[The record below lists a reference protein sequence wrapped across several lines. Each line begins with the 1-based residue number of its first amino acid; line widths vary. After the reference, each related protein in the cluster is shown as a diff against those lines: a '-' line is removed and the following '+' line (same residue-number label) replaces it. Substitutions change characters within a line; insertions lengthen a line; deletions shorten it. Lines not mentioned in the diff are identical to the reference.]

1 MSLIIREIQIKTT
14 MRYHCTP
21 VRMAVVKKQQQQQ
34 QNNKFL
40 VKRWRK
46 RNSSELLVGME
57 NGVAIMGKRM
67 KIPQKTKNRITLRSS
82 SSTLGYV
89 SEESKSTDLKRYMLI
104 INVHSNIIF
113 SSVEGIHFF
122 QAKFT
127 NIRGSFTGT
136 DRAVGPTGPALK
148 QAVAQ
153 LDPALVSRSAIT
165 VLNT

>member
-82 SSTLGYV
+82 SSTQIHY
-89 SEESKSTDLKRYMLI
+89 LKK
-104 INVHSNIIF
+104 
-113 SSVEGIHFF
+113 
-122 QAKFT
+122 AK
-127 NIRGSFTGT
+127 
-136 DRAVGPTGPALK
+136 AL
-148 QAVAQ
+148 
-153 LDPALVSRSAIT
+153 T
-165 VLNT
+165 

>member
-1 MSLIIREIQIKTT
+1 M
-14 MRYHCTP
+14 
-21 VRMAVVKKQQQQQ
+21 
-34 QNNKFL
+34 
-40 VKRWRK
+40 
-46 RNSSELLVGME
+46 LVGME

-89 SEESKSTDLKRYMLI
+89 SEESKSTDFLKRYMLI